1 MTVKRRCDPL
11 PPRKMCKKRCKIKTY
26 LIYDTYE
33 ISMSVVAMLIA
44 RPTIVMRLG
53 ANQSGTFETSQHHQ
67 GCRNGSIR
75 LTLVQEYLWSYSFF
89 SCAACS
95 SFCL

>member
-1 MTVKRRCDPL
+1 MNSPMPHSAEDHRGGSSRPL
-11 PPRKMCKKRCKIKTY
+11 GLK
-26 LIYDTYE
+26 E
-33 ISMSVVAMLIA
+33 ISMSVVAMLIS

-53 ANQSGTFETSQHHQ
+53 ANQSGTFDTSQHHQ
-67 GCRNGSIR
+67 GCRNGSIK

-89 SCAACS
+89 SCDACS